1 MKKEY
6 YLYLAVLVINVL
18 VAFYN
23 YSDNNALNDENRLL
37 NERNKELKEI
47 AIKLNSDLKASQEKK
62 VLLLLTI
69 DSLSKIDTVYIKTQ
83 SRNERTFK
91 KDAAIIDTVNVN
103 ELIRL
108 FTE

>member
-6 YLYLAVLVINVL
+6 YLYLSVLVINVV
-18 VAFYN
+18 VALYN

-47 AIKLNSDLKASQEKK
+47 AIKLNSDLKESEAKAK
-62 VLLLLTI
+62 GLLLAI
-69 DSLSKIDTVYIKTQ
+69 YSLSKIDTVYKKVQ
-83 SRNERTFK
+83 KKNKDEFK
-91 KDAAIIDTVNVN
+91 KDVAIIDTVNVN

>member
-47 AIKLNSDLKASQEKK
+47 SIKLNSDLKESEANAK
-62 VLLLLTI
+62 VLLLAI
-69 DSLSKIDTVYIKTQ
+69 DSLSKIDTVYKTVQ
-83 SRNERTFK
+83 KKNKDEFK
-91 KDAAIIDTVNVN
+91 KDVAIIDTVAVD